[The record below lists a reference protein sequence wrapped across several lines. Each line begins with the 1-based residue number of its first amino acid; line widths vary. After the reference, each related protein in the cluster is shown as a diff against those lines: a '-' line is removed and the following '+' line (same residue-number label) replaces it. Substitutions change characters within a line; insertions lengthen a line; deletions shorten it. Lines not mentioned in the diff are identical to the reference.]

1 MATMSPLTNI
11 RIRFLPVKFMIG
23 DCNTIRAGEEVAE
36 HVSAFLRLDVGF
48 LGKRALIF
56 SAHPLRAMI

>member
-1 MATMSPLTNI
+1 L
-11 RIRFLPVKFMIG
+11 IG